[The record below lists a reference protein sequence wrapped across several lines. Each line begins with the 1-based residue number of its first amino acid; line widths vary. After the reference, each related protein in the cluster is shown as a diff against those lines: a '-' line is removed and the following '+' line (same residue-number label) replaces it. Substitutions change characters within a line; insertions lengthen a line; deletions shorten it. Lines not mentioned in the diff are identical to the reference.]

1 MIRGPMDTARR
12 TRGSVLLYFLAF
24 ALLIVSAY
32 LLFEGNTKASLKFV
46 WASVVVSGVSILAA
60 LGSVL
65 FPRR

>member
-1 MIRGPMDTARR
+1 MRIARTSR
-12 TRGSVLLYFLAF
+12 WSILAYTLAF